1 MKQFVRFLQVGI
13 VGLLA
18 SVWLGNVAITPAQA
32 HWNDLTVADII
43 VTDTDAQ
50 ITLTMPTVLLS
61 FADDDGNQTL
71 SPSEIEQHRT
81 QLEQQ
86 LGNGITLKNQT
97 DESGQ
102 FTLTSTTAQQPED
115 TITHSTFLLRYK
127 WPTTLQKLTI
137 QYNLFFPEH
146 EQAQALAT
154 ITQGNRTRN
163 IVFTPENNTIELAD
177 TIPWQ
182 HQFLSFLKL
191 GVEHIFTGYD
201 HILFLVALLLP
212 GGNLS
217 QLLKIV
223 TAFTIA
229 HSLTLTL
236 AVLNIATL
244 PTVLVESAIALSI
257 VYVAAENLWRKQIS
271 HRPWL
276 TFGFGLIHGLGFAN
290 ILRGLTQSQ
299 SHLLLSLASFN
310 LGVEL
315 GQVAIVLLVFYGLHL
330 LQKYQSVTLLRHGV
344 SILMMMIGGIWFAER
359 ALAIGL

>member
-1 MKQFVRFLQVGI
+1 MKRFVRFLRVGI

-18 SVWLGNVAITPAQA
+18 SVWLGNVAIAPAQA
-32 HWNDLTVADII
+32 HWDDLTVADII
-43 VTDTDAQ
+43 VTDTNAQ
-50 ITLTMPTVLLS
+50 ITLTMPTALLS

-71 SPSEIEQHRT
+71 SSAEIEQHRT

-102 FTLTSTTAQQPED
+102 FTLASTTAQQPED
-115 TITHSTFLLRYK
+115 KINHSTFLLSYE

-137 QYNLFFPEH
+137 QYNLFPSEH
-146 EQAQALAT
+146 EQALAT

-201 HILFLVALLLP
+201 HILFLIALLLP
-212 GGNLS
+212 GGRLS

-236 AVLNIATL
+236 AALDIVTL
-244 PTVLVESAIALSI
+244 PTAFVESAIALSI
-257 VYVAAENLWRKQIS
+257 VYIAIENLWHKPMN

-290 ILRGLTQSQ
+290 ILRDLTQSQ
-299 SHLLLSLASFN
+299 SNLILSLASFN
-310 LGVEL
+310 LGVEI
-315 GQVAIVLLVFYGLHL
+315 GQIAIVVLAFYGLRF
-330 LQKYQSVTLLRHGV
+330 LQQRRGAICLNYAASVLM
-344 SILMMMIGGIWFAER
+344 ILMGSIWFAER
-359 ALAIGL
+359 VLAAWV